1 MFSLFSFKKYILF
14 YGHSIIKKKYKIMN
28 RKVLNF
34 IKFMVFKTSYYS
46 GLILCTQNKKYFC
59 LFQSYLALDYS
70 QAKPNL
76 FLILLSNLLLRDN
89 LTYVWF
95 HPPLHPF
102 SFAFFLEYQF
112 HFATSLYLIIVMV
125 SFKIVTA
132 Q

>member
-1 MFSLFSFKKYILF
+1 MD
-14 YGHSIIKKKYKIMN
+14 

-34 IKFMVFKTSYYS
+34 IKFMVFKTYYYS
-46 GLILCTQNKKYFC
+46 GLILCTQNKKNF
-59 LFQSYLALDYS
+59 LFISVLPSTGLLKD
-70 QAKPNL
+70 KLNL

-95 HPPLHPF
+95 HPLLHPF

-125 SFKIVTA
+125 SLK
-132 Q
+132 